1 MWDQLVAT
9 RLDAKQHWS
18 ISKCQKHVPTPDRKL
33 FFANMGNVLL
43 FYVNKQILI
52 FQYFFILSEKRTGQ
66 LWLFKKII
74 HNITYYRSIVITRIC
89 TCLRALFC
97 WFKKQQL
104 LLFAYNEQT
113 HLLQKKLCC
122 LFANWYSRP
131 FISIVIWPL
140 HKDIYT
146 LQKDNWNAEIY
157 DSLR

>member
-1 MWDQLVAT
+1 MLNNIEVYQSV
-9 RLDAKQHWS
+9 R
-18 ISKCQKHVPTPDRKL
+18 
-33 FFANMGNVLL
+33 NMYRHLIVNYSVQIWEMCFQ

-52 FQYFFILSEKRTGQ
+52 FQYVWQ
-66 LWLFKKII
+66 LWLFPKII
-74 HNITYYRSIVITRIC
+74 RNIAYYSSIVIMRIC
-89 TCLRALFC
+89 TCLRAIYC

>member
-1 MWDQLVAT
+1 MLNNIEVYQSV
-9 RLDAKQHWS
+9 R
-18 ISKCQKHVPTPDRKL
+18 
-33 FFANMGNVLL
+33 NMYRHLIVNYSLQIWEMC
-43 FYVNKQILI
+43 FYFMLTNKFWYSNTSL
-52 FQYFFILSEKRTGQ
+52 YFLKRTGQ
-66 LWLFKKII
+66 LWLFQKII
-74 HNITYYRSIVITRIC
+74 RNITYYSSIVITGIC

-122 LFANWYSRP
+122 LFANWYSRA